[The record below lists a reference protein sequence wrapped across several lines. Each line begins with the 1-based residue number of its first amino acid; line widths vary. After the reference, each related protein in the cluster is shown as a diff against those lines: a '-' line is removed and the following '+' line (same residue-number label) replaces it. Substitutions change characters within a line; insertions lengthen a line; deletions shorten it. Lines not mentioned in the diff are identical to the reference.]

1 MNEEYDGHDIDLD
14 GHLAVQVVSEC
25 AFCLLFLSAQTLF
38 FSLFSPAS
46 LVVDDTTF
54 RRNGFLR
61 TLVELL
67 LIDAT
72 LLFFGG
78 SMGRPGVRYSSPTRP
93 RMSGFEGRL
102 EWSMIE
108 GTD

>member
-14 GHLAVQVVSEC
+14 GHLTVQVVSEC
-25 AFCLLFLSAQTLF
+25 AFCLLFFSAQTT
-38 FSLFSPAS
+38 FSQSFLPAS

-61 TLVELL
+61 KLLELL

-72 LLFFGG
+72 LLFWG
-78 SMGRPGVRYSSPTRP
+78 SMGRPGDRYNSPTRP
-93 RMSGFEGRL
+93 RMSAV
-102 EWSMIE
+102 
-108 GTD
+108 